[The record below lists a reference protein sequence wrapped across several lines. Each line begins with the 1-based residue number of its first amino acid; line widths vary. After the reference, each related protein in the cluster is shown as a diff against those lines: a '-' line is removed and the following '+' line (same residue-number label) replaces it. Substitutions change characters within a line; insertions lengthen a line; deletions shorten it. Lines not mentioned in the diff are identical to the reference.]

1 MPTKKSVKNSVSK
14 SVVKK
19 SKVAK
24 AKTSVKKTKAVKSA
38 PVKSA
43 PVKKVVQKAG
53 ERKVRSF
60 KVLLPGNEQYSG
72 RFTGLTPYQA
82 ANKALS
88 KYYRE
93 VKNPK
98 AGIRFSIRESTR
110 GSKRGTYTYSGS
122 REKLETP
129 ITYEIDGGR
138 VITKNFKNRLT
149 KVKKAELEKLM
160 QEQKIQVTKAKA
172 KGKVTKSK
180 KTKTK
185 SKSKS
190 A

>member
-1 MPTKKSVKNSVSK
+1 MPSKKTKSVSSSSKNSASKVKGGAKTVSK
-14 SVVKK
+14 TVKGKKTVAKKTVAKKAVVKKTVVKKTAVKNTVAKKAVVKK
-19 SKVAK
+19 SV
-24 AKTSVKKTKAVKSA
+24 
-38 PVKSA
+38 
-43 PVKKVVQKAG
+43 

-60 KVLLPGNEQYSG
+60 KVLLPNSEEYAG

-93 VKNPK
+93 TKNAK
-98 AGIRFSIRESTR
+98 AGIKFSIKESTR

-129 ITYEIDGGR
+129 ITYEIEDGR
-138 VITKNFKNRLT
+138 VITKRFKNRLT
-149 KVKKAELEKLM
+149 KVKKAEL
-160 QEQKIQVTKAKA
+160 AKMLA
-172 KGKVTKSK
+172 ANS
-180 KTKTK
+180 
-185 SKSKS
+185 S

>member
-1 MPTKKSVKNSVSK
+1 MPSKKTKSVSSSSKKSVSKAKGGAKTASKVVKGKKTVSK
-14 SVVKK
+14 KAVAKKAVVKK
-19 SKVAK
+19 TVAK
-24 AKTSVKKTKAVKSA
+24 KTVAKKTVA
-38 PVKSA
+38 
-43 PVKKVVQKAG
+43 KKVTV

-60 KVLLPGNEQYSG
+60 KVLLPGTEEYSG

-93 VKNPK
+93 TKNAK
-98 AGIRFSIRESTR
+98 AGIKFSIKESTR

-129 ITYEIDGGR
+129 ITYEIEDGR
-138 VITKNFKNRLT
+138 VITKRFKNRLT
-149 KVKKAELEKLM
+149 KVKKAELAKL
-160 QEQKIQVTKAKA
+160 QA
-172 KGKVTKSK
+172 
-180 KTKTK
+180 
-185 SKSKS
+185 S